1 MDSVAVNTTQNVVID
16 YQPAGLGNRILAGLL
31 DLVFKWAYIVTM
43 IIVLLA
49 TKAFDTGSTSGTV
62 IIIIIVAIPYL
73 FYDLLFEIF
82 AQGQSLGKKIIKIKV
97 VKLDGT
103 QPSVG
108 SFLLR
113 WLIRFF
119 EIDLIYGLIA
129 LISIA
134 ASKNKQ
140 RLGDMAAGTTVIIVR
155 PAVTLKDT
163 ILQAEQKPEYKITF
177 PQVANL
183 TEKDI
188 EIMKEVYDFYMK
200 TGKTEGLNKL
210 TDKIKSKAGIQT
222 TMKDGELIST
232 LMKDYNHYKFEE

>member
-1 MDSVAVNTTQNVVID
+1 MDSVAINTTQNVVID

-31 DLVFKWAYIVTM
+31 DFVFKWAYIVTM

-49 TKAFDTGSTSGTV
+49 TKAFDTGSTTGTV
-62 IIIIIVAIPYL
+62 IIIVIVALPYL

-177 PQVANL
+177 PQVTNL

-200 TGKTEGLNKL
+200 TGKTDGLTKL
-210 TDKIKSKAGIQT
+210 SEKVRTKAGIQT
-222 TMKDGELIST
+222 SMRDGELIST